1 MADLPSDRVTPEPP
15 FTNAGIDFFGPFYVK
30 RGRGQEKKY
39 GVVFSCLVTRAVHI
53 EVADSLSTDSFLCAL
68 RRFLARRGQVK
79 RIRTDRGTN
88 FTGGERELAAEIDRL
103 MKNESVL
110 HDAMLRRDIEWIL
123 NVPNA
128 SHHGGVWE
136 RMIRSIR
143 KVLDSLLVQQMLTDE
158 ALRTLLCEV
167 ESVLNRRPL
176 SSVSHDHRDPLPL
189 SPNDLLLLGGAAP
202 SPGEFGP
209 EDLYGRRRWRQV
221 QYLADLFWVR
231 WLKEYVPLLQSRQ
244 KWLNPERSLEV
255 GDVVLIADSW
265 PALG

>member
-1 MADLPSDRVTPEPP
+1 MTPEPP

-88 FTGGERELAAEIDRL
+88 FTGGERELAAEVDRL

-167 ESVLNRRPL
+167 ESVLNSRPL

-202 SPGEFGP
+202 SPGEFP
-209 EDLYGRRRWRQV
+209 ESLDQKTCTAADGGDRYSTWQTYSGSGGLKNTSRYCRADRSGSIQRGR
-221 QYLADLFWVR
+221 
-231 WLKEYVPLLQSRQ
+231 
-244 KWLNPERSLEV
+244 
-255 GDVVLIADSW
+255 
-265 PALG
+265 